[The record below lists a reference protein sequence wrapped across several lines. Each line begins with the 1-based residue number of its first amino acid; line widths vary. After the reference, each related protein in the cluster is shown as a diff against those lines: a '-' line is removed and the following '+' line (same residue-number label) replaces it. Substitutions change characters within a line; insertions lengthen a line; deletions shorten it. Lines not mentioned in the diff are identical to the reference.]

1 MPERERIYYV
11 GRERPGPGCRVIGIE
26 GSNSYGGRRG
36 LVMGIHPHHKGFV
49 SVRWDDDPDF
59 VEKAVNL
66 VLIEDEPVLD
76 QLSRID
82 DEH

>member
-1 MPERERIYYV
+1 
-11 GRERPGPGCRVIGIE
+11 
-26 GSNSYGGRRG
+26 
-36 LVMGIHPHHKGFV
+36 MGIHPHHKGFV